1 MNILILANW
10 YPNKNNPINGIFIEE
25 QVRALIEVGLKPIVF
40 FPYDNSIKRGGLLFN
55 IENGIPTY
63 RCNTDYLKS
72 FKKSKI
78 NSLLLS
84 YKWLRYIVK
93 KEKIDLIHA
102 HVCYTAGILCSIF
115 KRFNNIPYIIT
126 EHRSDI
132 VNFSK
137 KSYNKF
143 ISKYA
148 YKRAEKVITVSK
160 VLSNELRKLG
170 YKFNEEIIGNEVDI
184 NEYSLSNIKN
194 DLTTVKILFIGSMAE
209 NEIKGLQY
217 FIPALAK
224 YMKKNNNIEMTFIGD
239 GVNRRKYENMCK
251 DLNIKN
257 KCNFLGTINKQD
269 IPIYIKRND
278 FLVLPSIK
286 ETFGCV
292 LIEAMACGKPV
303 LATKC
308 GGPNEFVNNNVGIL
322 VEPKN
327 EKALEEGID
336 LIINRYDTFDPEYI
350 RKYVV
355 DNYSYNIIGQKI
367 RKIYDDILN

>member
-10 YPNKNNPINGIFIEE
+10 YPNAKNPINGIFIKD
-25 QVRALIEVGLKPIVF
+25 QVKALMEVGLKPIVF
-40 FPYDNSIKRGGLLFN
+40 FPYDNSIKRGKLLFN
-55 IENGIPTY
+55 IEDGIPTY
-63 RCNTDYLKS
+63 RCNTDYLQS

-78 NSLLLS
+78 NSLVLS
-84 YKWLRYIVK
+84 YKWLRRIVK
-93 KEKIDLIHA
+93 KEKINLIHA

-115 KRFNNIPYIIT
+115 KRFNNMPYVIT

-137 KSYNKF
+137 KSYNRV

-160 VLSNELRKLG
+160 FLASELKNLG

-184 NEYSLSNIKN
+184 KDYSLSNKINKL
-194 DLTTVKILFIGSMAE
+194 DTVRILFVGSMAE

-217 FIPALAK
+217 FIPALAN
-224 YMKKNNNIEMTFIGD
+224 YMKKNSNIEMIFIGE
-239 GVNRRKYENMCK
+239 GVNRRKYEKMCEE
-251 DLNIKN
+251 LNIKN
-257 KCNFLGTINKQD
+257 KCKFLGSINKQD
-269 IPIYIKRND
+269 IPMHIKKSN

-355 DNYSYNIIGQKI
+355 DNYSYDIIGKKI
-367 RKIYDDILN
+367 RKVYDDILN